1 MPSDTKFERIVNDMA
16 LSDAEIV
23 ADRRDCVEAIVYR
36 VHERITV
43 ELKLKHES
51 YWEFEDGPHSDV
63 VYHFTPISGPTS
75 KAVVDPKGVSNRAH
89 HIWESALNTW
99 PKVLRGSAFLDL
111 VMRSSTETMTGDTF
125 AEVFQ
130 KLAKDG
136 D

>member
-1 MPSDTKFERIVNDMA
+1 MPSDTKFERIVNDMV

-23 ADRRDCVEAIVYR
+23 ADRTEAIEAVVYR
-36 VHERITV
+36 VNERINV

-51 YWEFEDGPHSDV
+51 YWEFEDGSHSDV
-63 VYHFTPISGPTS
+63 VYHFTPISGPAS
-75 KAVVDPKGVSNRAH
+75 KAVAEPKQMSERAH
-89 HIWESALNTW
+89 HIWEGALNAW